1 MRRASSSGGTHVL
14 HGFPPGA
21 ARFSTAWHSRRCRAD
36 SAAGPVFLH
45 PAAFRAFLSCSPAVG
60 RPNRRGD
67 DTDQSCLAYHGVPL
81 ARAIVSA
88 SACVESIRWVIV
100 FGRMFCQVGMATA
113 SGVWYRLIE
122 PNRMFSRSFVLAMY
136 RIVHF
141 IARPIVRF
149 LSLFRA
155 TRVVGLRKTLSRT
168 RVVLPNPF

>member
-1 MRRASSSGGTHVL
+1 MRRASSPGWTLAL
-14 HGFPPGA
+14 HGLPPGA
-21 ARFSTAWHSRRCRAD
+21 ARFSTASHSRRCRAD
-36 SAAGPVFLH
+36 SAAGPVFRD
-45 PAAFRAFLSCSPAVG
+45 PAAYRAFLSRSPAVG

-67 DTDQSCLAYHGVPL
+67 DADQSCLAGHGVLL

-100 FGRMFCQVGMATA
+100 SGRMFCQVGISTA

-136 RIVHF
+136 RIVRF

-155 TRVVGLRKTLSRT
+155 TRIVGLRKTLSRT
-168 RVVLPNPF
+168 RVVSPNPF